1 MENFDTIKAKAADLF
16 AIAGFVSRITSEA
29 EYEQALALM
38 DELVEDYDNQLPL
51 IEMLSVAIERWEEE
65 SESFAAFNRRIEQL
79 DNGVSVL
86 QTLIDQYELTL
97 SDFEDEI
104 GKKSLVSMILSGKR
118 NLTVDHIQALSKR
131 FGLSPAIFFGEGR

>member
-16 AIAGFVSRITSEA
+16 AVAGFVSRITCEA

-51 IEMLSVAIERWEEE
+51 IDMLSVAIERWEEE
-65 SESFAAFNRRIEQL
+65 SESFSAFNRRIEQL
-79 DNGVSVL
+79 DSGVAVL
-86 QTLIDQYELTL
+86 QTLIDQHELTL

-131 FGLSPAIFFGEGR
+131 FGLSPAIFFGSTV